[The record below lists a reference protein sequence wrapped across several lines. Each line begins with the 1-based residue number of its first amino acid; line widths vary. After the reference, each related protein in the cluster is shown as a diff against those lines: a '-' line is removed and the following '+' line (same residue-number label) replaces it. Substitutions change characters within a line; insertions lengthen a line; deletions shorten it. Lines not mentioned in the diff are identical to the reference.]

1 MGLTW
6 NGTGLLLQ
14 GTTADTLAV
23 PIVPVGVAGIRG
35 DRTVLSQR
43 GEVQVHRPLVVTLK
57 ILKSWVVKGMVK
69 EGSSRLGWAAQLVS
83 VARICQ
89 GCRFDP
95 PSGHIRESTNECINK
110 LEKQIDICLSFSL
123 LSLSLS
129 KINK

>member
-69 EGSSRLGWAAQLVS
+69 EGSSRLGWAAQLVRVLHGYAK
-83 VARICQ
+83 VAGLIPHQ
-89 GCRFDP
+89 GTYENQP
-95 PSGHIRESTNECINK
+95 MNV
-110 LEKQIDICLSFSL
+110 
-123 LSLSLS
+123 
-129 KINK
+129 